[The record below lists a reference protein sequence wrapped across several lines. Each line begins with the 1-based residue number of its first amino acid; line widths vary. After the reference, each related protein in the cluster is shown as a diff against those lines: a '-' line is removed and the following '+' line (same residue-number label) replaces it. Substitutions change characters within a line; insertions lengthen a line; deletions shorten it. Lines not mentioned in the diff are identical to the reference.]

1 MPLYRCYLL
10 DRDDHIRE
18 RTKSRPMPSLRLL
31 TGRSIYYEGGPK
43 IIQLKS
49 GRVRS
54 AFIRPKKHQVA
65 EAVFK
70 VNGGRPHPNDLL
82 PDLRATDQ
90 NKCAGVTAPA

>member
-1 MPLYRCYLL
+1 
-10 DRDDHIRE
+10 
-18 RTKSRPMPSLRLL
+18 MPSLRLL
-31 TGRSIYYEGGPK
+31 IGRSNCYEGSPK

-54 AFIRPKKHQVA
+54 AFIRPKKHQFA

-82 PDLRATDQ
+82 PRLRATDQ
-90 NKCAGVTAPA
+90 NERAGVTPPA